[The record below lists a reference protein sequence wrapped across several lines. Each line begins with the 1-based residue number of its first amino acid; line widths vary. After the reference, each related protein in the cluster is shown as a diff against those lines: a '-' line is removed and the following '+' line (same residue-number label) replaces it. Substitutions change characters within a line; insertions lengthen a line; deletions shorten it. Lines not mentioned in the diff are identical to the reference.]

1 MKELIIKIKK
11 KKELQGLS
19 DNFVKD
25 ILQEYLTKRNIREI
39 KGKKSE
45 KIVIKIIRAEL
56 RKYAGRYQYK
66 TKINRFN
73 LLKKG
78 RIKEILKTH
87 TSTKERI
94 ESKAYPKL
102 IKIIN
107 KLNPNSILDLGCGLN
122 PLAIANKLNKN
133 VKYYTCDIKEDELKL
148 LSEFFKKEK
157 IKGKVFYADL
167 RKENKFPKTDLCL
180 LLKILDII
188 EPKGH
193 RLAEKIVKNLKCRNI
208 IVSFSTK
215 TLSGRPMKYTKREW
229 LEKFLIRLN
238 YSFKIL
244 KTNNE
249 IFYTIQKTRAD
260 HDL

>member
-122 PLAIANKLNKN
+122 
-133 VKYYTCDIKEDELKL
+133 
-148 LSEFFKKEK
+148 
-157 IKGKVFYADL
+157 
-167 RKENKFPKTDLCL
+167 
-180 LLKILDII
+180 
-188 EPKGH
+188 
-193 RLAEKIVKNLKCRNI
+193 
-208 IVSFSTK
+208 
-215 TLSGRPMKYTKREW
+215 
-229 LEKFLIRLN
+229 
-238 YSFKIL
+238 
-244 KTNNE
+244 
-249 IFYTIQKTRAD
+249 
-260 HDL
+260 